1 MLKIHAG
8 DVCKYSFP
16 ALLLRSISLYEKTI
30 LTLAAAA
37 WFLGTPAAQAAFVP
51 HPVEVVAAAPAAPA
65 PAAIQPASL
74 EVGATVSTKVVT
86 AKKKSFFSKIKSLL
100 AASGKSQVVALLLV
114 LFLGG
119 LGIHRFYLGY
129 TWQGIVQLLTL
140 GGLGIW
146 STIDLIRIIIGD
158 LQPKDGAY
166 DKTF

>member
-16 ALLLRSISLYEKTI
+16 ALLLRSISLYEKNNSHTHCP
-30 LTLAAAA
+30 A

-51 HPVEVVAAAPAAPA
+51 HPVEAVATTPAAPA

-74 EVGATVSTKVVT
+74 EAGATVSTKVVT

-100 AASGKSQVVALLLV
+100 AASGKSQIVALLLV

-146 STIDLIRIIIGD
+146 SLIDLIRIITGD